1 MMDKPHKKLD
11 VWKKSIELV
20 EQLYQIVEKLPRNE
34 DYGLANQMRRAS
46 ISIPANI
53 AEGAARHTSKEFIQF
68 LHISQGSLSEV
79 DTYMEICT
87 RLKYI
92 TPDKCSEMSAL
103 MDKVDK
109 MLTGLIK
116 SLKKKSV

>member
-1 MMDKPHKKLD
+1 MDKPHKKLD
-11 VWKKSIELV
+11 VWNKSIELV
-20 EQLYQIVEKLPRNE
+20 EQIYQIVEKLPRNE

-53 AEGAARHTSKEFIQF
+53 AEGSARHTSKEFIQF

-92 TPDKCSEMSAL
+92 IPDKCSEISAL

-116 SLKKKSV
+116 TLRK